1 MSKILSFLK
10 PYRWQMVL
18 MIVLLFTHTL
28 GTLYVPTLTADIV
41 NNGIVKGDLAYVWRT
56 GGFMLMVSVLSSL
69 IAVLSTYTSTYI
81 STGMGRDIRRALFR
95 KTQEFSANDFGKF
108 GAASLITRSTNDV
121 TQVQTAFSIV
131 VEMLLPAPFMTVAGL
146 VLAFSK
152 NRALALMLLG
162 AMALILVAMALVAKK
177 IIPIF
182 ENLQALLDK
191 INRTVRESIIGV
203 RVIRAF
209 NRAEHEL
216 SLIHI

>member
-1 MSKILSFLK
+1 MYK
-10 PYRWQMVL
+10 RQ
-18 MIVLLFTHTL
+18 
-28 GTLYVPTLTADIV
+28 
-41 NNGIVKGDLAYVWRT
+41 
-56 GGFMLMVSVLSSL
+56 
-69 IAVLSTYTSTYI
+69 
-81 STGMGRDIRRALFR
+81 LFR